1 MSIRERLRAV
11 GASTGSAGVWPVREC
26 GRLGVASAGVASAG
40 AARAPTSAIG
50 GTELYCAQLWPRR
63 IKAPVWAAGP

>member
-11 GASTGSAGVWPVREC
+11 GASTGSAGV
-26 GRLGVASAGVASAG
+26 ASAGVRETRSG
-40 AARAPTSAIG
+40 QCGSGQCGRAPTSPNG